1 MSVTTSLQDF
11 LTALPVRCYTEPC
24 LGGSALNV
32 ATALKPR
39 DNPTDL
45 GPKCYIAYGRVAEAQ
60 GEGDSVTKVHNDM
73 TGGWRQHMVEP
84 PMHWMGLFGGGVKCT
99 ATCHDG
105 CPALQQT
112 LTSFG
117 NSHRCSN

>member
-1 MSVTTSLQDF
+1 MLRAASCKVQLTRWLRRQRPPAAPFQHPSPLQDF
-11 LTALPVRCYTEPC
+11 LAALPVRCYTEPR

-32 ATALKPR
+32 ATALRPR

-73 TGGWRQHMVEP
+73 TGG
-84 PMHWMGLFGGGVKCT
+84 
-99 ATCHDG
+99 
-105 CPALQQT
+105 
-112 LTSFG
+112 
-117 NSHRCSN
+117 CSCGSL